1 MSFTC
6 INCGTSLATGNRLC
20 PQCGLTFDQPV
31 PSGQAPRIMLF
42 STSHAKKAN
51 QCWLTVLL
59 VMGIGI
65 MGLMSAGCG
74 TQSPPPPP
82 PPPLP
87 PVSTTGNLVGSWT
100 SNIVMNGSPV
110 QDVYTFNSDNTFSET
125 QTDQAGKSA
134 TASGS
139 YTHAGDQVTINS
151 SDGQQEQA
159 TVTWDSADQMHY
171 KITKNIDASEVGMD
185 VVRTRQ
191 AAEATAAGSTSV
203 PIITAGSN
211 PVFPT
216 TTNPTMSSDTLVQ
229 AYLDD
234 PAAAD
239 AKYKDQ
245 KVTVS
250 GKVVGEPQN
259 SVAFLD
265 TAIPVPQRTD
275 GVSTYNMECDFSSGT
290 DLTGIAPKMSSGHI
304 IAPFFVSYPVTV
316 EGVCRGRRDDGK
328 VRLDNCTLKEVGSP
342 TKVE

>member
-6 INCGTSLATGNRLC
+6 KNCGTSLTTGNRLC
-20 PQCGLTFDQPV
+20 PQCGLLFDQPV
-31 PSGQAPRIMLF
+31 PTVQPPRVTPSSSASPSYAKNARRFWFALLLIM
-42 STSHAKKAN
+42 
-51 QCWLTVLL
+51 C
-59 VMGIGI
+59 IGM

-100 SNIVMNGSPV
+100 SNIVLGGSPI

-125 QTDQAGKSA
+125 QTNQAGKSG
-134 TASGS
+134 TVGGTYS
-139 YTHAGDQVTINS
+139 YSGDQVTINL
-151 SDGQQEQA
+151 SDGQQEKA
-159 TVTWDSADQMHY
+159 TVTWDGAGQMHY
-171 KITKNIDASEVGMD
+171 KITKNSDASQVGMD

-191 AAEATAAGSTSV
+191 AAEATTAGNTSV

-211 PVFPT
+211 PV
-216 TTNPTMSSDTLVQ
+216 SSDTLVQ

-245 KVTVS
+245 KVAVS
-250 GKVVGEPQN
+250 GKVKGEPQN

-265 TAIPVPQRTD
+265 TALPVPQRTD
-275 GVSTYNMECDFSSGT
+275 GVSTYSMECDFSSGT
-290 DLTGIAPKMSSGHI
+290 DLTGIAPKMSSGVV
-304 IAPFFVSYPVTV
+304 IAPYFVAYPVTV
-316 EGVCRGRRDDGK
+316 EGVCRGRKNDGT
-328 VRLDNCTLKEVGSP
+328 VWLDNCTLKEVGSP